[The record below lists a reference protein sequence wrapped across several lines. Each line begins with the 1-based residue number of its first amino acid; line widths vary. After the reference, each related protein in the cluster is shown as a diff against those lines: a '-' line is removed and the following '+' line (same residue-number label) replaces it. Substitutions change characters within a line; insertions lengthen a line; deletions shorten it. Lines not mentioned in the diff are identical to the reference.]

1 MKLKAIPDSPV
12 ASKVAV
18 TCSAHQHSWV
28 DDYAW
33 LRASNWQQAMREPDT
48 LPDDIKAY
56 LNAENEYYAQAMAGT
71 EALQDELIAEMR
83 GRIQENDNSVPEPD
97 GPYSYSDRYVEGAE
111 HPVYV
116 RTDRDGGNEEIL
128 LDVNIEAR
136 DHEYF
141 DLGVVDYSPTHE
153 TLAWSRDTSGAE
165 YYQLVFR
172 QLSSSSGAAGQ
183 SASSQSHA
191 DNVPAEDVPADYV
204 PVNYVPAGYVIEDV
218 DSVCWGDGQTVFYTR
233 VDENHRPGKVYRHT
247 LGSDP
252 KDDVLVYEEKDS
264 RFFCSVWRSRSGEY
278 VFISAGMNDQD
289 EVWYIPIADVTA
301 SPRVIE
307 NRAEGVEYTI
317 EHQGDRFL
325 ILTNVDDALDF
336 KLVQTPVETPARTHW
351 QDVLPYQPGRMIKTV
366 EAYRD
371 WVMWLE
377 QEDALPRICFMDADG
392 HMQSVDLDEEAY
404 ALALDAGEE
413 YVSDS
418 FRYRYSSPTT
428 PTQTFE
434 YNMRS
439 GARTL
444 LKEQKIPSGHR
455 PTDYIARRITALSHD
470 GAEVP
475 LTLLHHRDTPVD
487 GSAPCLLYGYGSYGS
502 STPASFSAN
511 RLSLVDRGFIYAIAH
526 VRGGQEKGR
535 AWYEAAKFEGKL
547 NSFHDL
553 IACAETLTSEGFAR
567 TGGIVIHGGS
577 AGGLL
582 VAAAVN
588 MRPELFGGVIADV
601 PFVDVLNTIL
611 DESLPLTPG
620 EWSQW
625 GNPLRDKEAFDHI
638 RAYSPYDNIRSVDY
652 PPMLV
657 TAGVSD
663 PRVTYWEP
671 AKWVAKLRATKTD
684 NNVLLLKTN
693 MSSGHYGKTGRF
705 AALEDSARTQA
716 FAIGVVGN

>member
-1 MKLKAIPDSPV
+1 MRAMKLKSIPNPPV
-12 ASKVAV
+12 AKKVPHE
-18 TCSAHQHSWV
+18 CQAHGQTWV

-56 LNAENEYYAQAMAGT
+56 LNAENDYCARAMADA
-71 EALQDELIAEMR
+71 EALQQQLVAEMR
-83 GRIQENDNSVPEPD
+83 GRIQETDNSVPEPD
-97 GPYSYSDRYVEGAE
+97 GPYSYSYRYIEGAE
-111 HPVYV
+111 HPVYI
-116 RTDRDGGNEEIL
+116 RTDRAGNNEQVL
-128 LDVNIEAR
+128 LDVNAEAR

-141 DLGVVDYSPTHE
+141 DLGVVDYSPTHD

-172 QLSSSSGAAGQ
+172 RLAHEAAT
-183 SASSQSHA
+183 
-191 DNVPAEDVPADYV
+191 EYDYV
-204 PVNYVPAGYVIEDV
+204 IDEV
-218 DSVCWGDGQTVFYTR
+218 DSACWADGSTLFYTR
-233 VDENHRPGKVYRHT
+233 VDENHRPGKVYRHV
-247 LGSDP
+247 LGTNP
-252 KDDVLVYEEKDS
+252 ADDVLVYEEHDA

-278 VFISAGMNDQD
+278 VFISSGMNDQD
-289 EVWYIPIADVTA
+289 EIHFVPVAELNA
-301 SPRVIE
+301 EPRVIE
-307 NRAEGVEYTI
+307 PRAEGIEYTI

-325 ILTNVDDALDF
+325 ILTNADDALDF
-336 KLVQTPVETPARTHW
+336 KLVQTAVTQPGREHW
-351 QDVLPYQPGRMIKTV
+351 QEFLPYKPGRMIKTV

-377 QEDALPRICFMDADG
+377 QENALPRLCFMDAG
-392 HMQSVDLDEEAY
+392 GATQSIAFDEEAY
-404 ALALDAGEE
+404 SLSLSAGEE
-413 YVSDS
+413 YVSDQ
-418 FRYRYSSPTT
+418 FRFRYSSPTT

-434 YNMRS
+434 YDMS
-439 GARTL
+439 GGTREL
-444 LKEQKIPSGHR
+444 LKEQAIPSGHNSA
-455 PTDYIARRITALSHD
+455 DYIARRITARSHD
-470 GAEVP
+470 GEEVP
-475 LTLLHHRDTPVD
+475 VTVLHHRDTPID

-502 STPASFSAN
+502 STPAYFSGN

-535 AWYEAAKFEGKL
+535 AWYEAAKFERKT

-553 IACAETLTSEGFAR
+553 IASAETLIAQGFTRNA
-567 TGGIVIHGGS
+567 GVVIHGGS

-588 MRPELFGGVIADV
+588 MRPSLFGGVIADV

-611 DESLPLTPG
+611 DDTLPLTPG

-625 GNPLRDKEAFDHI
+625 GNPIASADAFEHI
-638 RAYSPYDNIRSVDY
+638 RSYSPYDNIEAAEY

-684 NNVLLLKTN
+684 NNLLMLKTN
-693 MSSGHYGKTGRF
+693 MASGHYGKTGRF
-705 AALEDSARTQA
+705 AALEDSARTYA
-716 FAIGVVGN
+716 FAIGVVGAAG

>member
-172 QLSSSSGAAGQ
+172 QLSLSSGAAGQ
-183 SASSQSHA
+183 SASSQSHT
-191 DNVPAEDVPADYV
+191 DNVPAEDVPAEDVPADYV

-336 KLVQTPVETPARTHW
+336 KLVQTPVETPVSYTH
-351 QDVLPYQPGRMIKTV
+351 
-366 EAYRD
+366 
-371 WVMWLE
+371 
-377 QEDALPRICFMDADG
+377 
-392 HMQSVDLDEEAY
+392 
-404 ALALDAGEE
+404 
-413 YVSDS
+413 
-418 FRYRYSSPTT
+418 
-428 PTQTFE
+428 
-434 YNMRS
+434 
-439 GARTL
+439 
-444 LKEQKIPSGHR
+444 
-455 PTDYIARRITALSHD
+455 
-470 GAEVP
+470 
-475 LTLLHHRDTPVD
+475 LTLP
-487 GSAPCLLYGYGSYGS
+487 
-502 STPASFSAN
+502 
-511 RLSLVDRGFIYAIAH
+511 
-526 VRGGQEKGR
+526 
-535 AWYEAAKFEGKL
+535 
-547 NSFHDL
+547 
-553 IACAETLTSEGFAR
+553 
-567 TGGIVIHGGS
+567 
-577 AGGLL
+577 
-582 VAAAVN
+582 
-588 MRPELFGGVIADV
+588 
-601 PFVDVLNTIL
+601 TIC
-611 DESLPLTPG
+611 
-620 EWSQW
+620 
-625 GNPLRDKEAFDHI
+625 
-638 RAYSPYDNIRSVDY
+638 SV
-652 PPMLV
+652 
-657 TAGVSD
+657 
-663 PRVTYWEP
+663 
-671 AKWVAKLRATKTD
+671 
-684 NNVLLLKTN
+684 
-693 MSSGHYGKTGRF
+693 
-705 AALEDSARTQA
+705 
-716 FAIGVVGN
+716 

>member
-1 MKLKAIPDSPV
+1 MKLKTIPNPPV
-12 ASKVAV
+12 ARKVAV
-18 TCSAHQHSWV
+18 SCSAHQHSWV

-33 LRASNWQQAMREPDT
+33 LRAPNWQQAMREPET
-48 LPDDIKAY
+48 LPDDIKSY
-56 LNAENEYYAQAMAGT
+56 LNAENEYYAQAMSGT
-71 EALQDELIAEMR
+71 EALQLELITEMR
-83 GRIQENDNSVPEPD
+83 GRIQENDNSVPERD

-111 HPVYV
+111 HPVYL
-116 RTDRDGGNEEIL
+116 RTDRDGSNEEIL
-128 LDVNIEAR
+128 LDVNIEAK

-141 DLGVVDYSPTHE
+141 DLGVVDYSPTHQ

-172 QLSSSSGAAGQ
+172 QLRS
-183 SASSQSHA
+183 
-191 DNVPAEDVPADYV
+191 
-204 PVNYVPAGYVIEDV
+204 PAGATSLADSEHTDYNYVIEDV
-218 DSVCWGDGQTVFYTR
+218 DSACWADGQTVFYTR
-233 VDENHRPGKVYRHT
+233 VDENHRPGKVYRHE

-252 KDDVLVYEEKDS
+252 QNDVLVYEEKDS
-264 RFFCSVWRSRSGEY
+264 RFFCSVWRCRSGEY
-278 VFISAGMNDQD
+278 VFISTGMSDQD
-289 EVWYIPIADVTA
+289 EIWYIPVANVTA
-301 SPRVIE
+301 GPKVIE
-307 NRAEGVEYTI
+307 ARAEGIEYTI

-325 ILTNVDDALDF
+325 ILTNADDALDF
-336 KLVQTPVETPARTHW
+336 KLMQTSVTTPARRHW
-351 QDVLPYQPGRMIKTV
+351 QDLLAHRSGRMIKTV

-377 QEDALPRICFMDADG
+377 QENALPRICFMDAG
-392 HMQSVDLDEEAY
+392 GQQQSIDLDEEAY

-413 YVSDS
+413 YDADS

-428 PTQTFE
+428 PTQTFD

-439 GARTL
+439 HARTL
-444 LKEQKIPSGHR
+444 LKEQQIPSGHQS
-455 PTDYIARRITALSHD
+455 TDYIARRITAVSHD

-475 LTLLHHRDTPVD
+475 ITLLHHRNTPVD
-487 GSAPCLLYGYGSYGS
+487 GTAPCLLYGYGSYGS
-502 STPASFSAN
+502 STPASFSGN
-511 RLSLVDRGFIYAIAH
+511 RLSLVDRGFVYAIAH

-535 AWYEAAKFEGKL
+535 AWYEAAKFNGKP

-553 IACAETLTSEGFAR
+553 IACAETLIDKGFTR
-567 TGGIVIHGGS
+567 KGGVVIHGGS

-582 VAAAVN
+582 VGAAVN

-625 GNPLRDKEAFDHI
+625 GNPVSSNEAFEHI
-638 RAYSPYDNIRSVDY
+638 RSYSPYDNVRSVDY

-684 NNVLLLKTN
+684 NNLLVLKTN

-716 FAIGVVGN
+716 FAIAVVTT

>member
-1 MKLKAIPDSPV
+1 MKLKTIPNPPV
-12 ASKVAV
+12 ARKIPT
-18 TCSAHQHSWV
+18 TCSAHQNTWI

-48 LPDDIKAY
+48 LPDEIKAY
-56 LNAENEYYAQAMAGT
+56 LEAENEYYSQAMAGT
-71 EALQDELIAEMR
+71 EELQQELLAEMR

-97 GPYSYSDRYVEGAE
+97 GPYSYSDRYIEGAE

-116 RTDRDGGNEEIL
+116 RTDREGANEEVL
-128 LDVNIEAR
+128 LDVNVEAEG
-136 DHEYF
+136 HEYF
-141 DLGVVDYSPTHE
+141 DLGVVDYSPTHD
-153 TLAWSRDTSGAE
+153 TLAWSLDTSGAE
-165 YYQLVFR
+165 YYQLRFR
-172 QLSSSSGAAGQ
+172 RLSSTESDELSVRGQ
-183 SASSQSHA
+183 S
-191 DNVPAEDVPADYV
+191 VPVGADYDSV
-204 PVNYVPAGYVIEDV
+204 LEDV
-218 DSVCWGDGQTVFYTR
+218 DSACWADGQTLFYTR
-233 VDENHRPGKVYRHT
+233 VDDNHRPGKVYRHVPGT
-247 LGSDP
+247 SQDN
-252 KDDVLVYEEKDS
+252 DVLIYEEKDS
-264 RFFCSVWRSRSGEY
+264 RFFCSVWLSRSGEY
-278 VFISAGMNDQD
+278 VFISSGMNDQD
-289 EVWYIPIADVTA
+289 EIWFVPVADVTA
-301 SPRVIE
+301 APRVIE
-307 NRAEGVEYTI
+307 PRAEGIEYTI

-325 ILTNVDDALDF
+325 ILTNADEALDF
-336 KLVQTPVETPARTHW
+336 KLVQTPVDSPARQYW

-371 WVMWLE
+371 WIMWLE
-377 QEDALPRICFMDADG
+377 QENALPRICFMGADG
-392 HMQSVDLDEEAY
+392 RSQSIALDEEAY
-404 ALALDAGEE
+404 ALALDAGQE
-413 YVSDS
+413 YQSDS

-434 YNMRS
+434 YNMHS
-439 GARTL
+439 GRRLL
-444 LKEQKIPSGHR
+444 LKEQKIPSGHQSS
-455 PTDYIARRITALSHD
+455 DYVARRITAISHD

-475 LTLLHHRDTPVD
+475 VTLLHHRGTPVD

-502 STPASFSAN
+502 STPASFSGN
-511 RLSLVDRGFIYAIAH
+511 RLSLVDRGFVYAIAH

-535 AWYEAAKFEGKL
+535 AWYEAAKFDGKP

-553 IACAETLTSEGFAR
+553 IASAEALINEGFTR
-567 TGGIVIHGGS
+567 KQGVVIHGGS

-582 VAAAVN
+582 VGAAVN
-588 MRPELFGGVIADV
+588 MRPDLFGGVIADV

-625 GNPLRDKEAFDHI
+625 GNPVSSKDAFDHI
-638 RAYSPYDNIRSVDY
+638 KGYSPYDNVVAVDY

-671 AKWVAKLRATKTD
+671 AKWVARLRATKTD
-684 NNVLLLKTN
+684 NNLLMLKTN

-716 FAIGVVGN
+716 FAIGVVAT